1 MLNYPFSSE
10 PHMRFLIKDIPE
22 EEIIITNEIPP
33 QYRSFIYPYAQ
44 VILEESAAVS
54 ILHQLM
60 QINGFTVCNHIFFA
74 KQNVLIAPYTPE
86 PVSTLHFM
94 MKGSMRCELAG
105 VGSVWL
111 RAGQFGFFQVSNAVH
126 KAWLEKDGVYESFH
140 IDFSREQLLSL
151 TPYSDLI
158 RRLLEKS
165 DRNHSAYLV
174 PGAGIMYN
182 RFYEL
187 IHQIRNTH
195 AGHKMKEI
203 ETPANISLLLAIAL
217 KEAEQSS
224 PSIPANDDTLLFA
237 TIHAYILNNLSR
249 ELGNKEIARD
259 YNISV
264 SKLKSGYKKIYAE
277 SLQSFVRRTRLETAR
292 EMILTT
298 NLTMQRISELV
309 GYGDYGNFSRRYRAY
324 FGHPPSEVERK

>member
-1 MLNYPFSSE
+1 
-10 PHMRFLIKDIPE
+10 MRFLIKDIPE
-22 EEIIITNEIPP
+22 EEITMTHEIPL
-33 QYRSFIYPYAQ
+33 QYRPFIYPYAQ
-44 VILEESAAVS
+44 VILEASVAVS
-54 ILHQLM
+54 ILHQVM
-60 QINGFTVCNHIFFA
+60 QINGFTVCNHIFFPNR
-74 KQNVLIAPYTPE
+74 NVIIAPYTQE

-94 MKGSMRCELAG
+94 MKGSMRCELVG

-111 RAGQFGFFQVSNAVH
+111 RAGQFGFFHISNAMH
-126 KAWLEKDGVYESFH
+126 KAWLEEGGVYESFH
-140 IDFSREQLLSL
+140 IDFSREQLLQL

-158 RRLLEKS
+158 RKLLEKS
-165 DRNHSAYLV
+165 DRNHSAYLA

-195 AGHKMKEI
+195 AGYKMKEI
-203 ETPANISLLLAIAL
+203 EIPANISLLLAIAL
-217 KEAEQSS
+217 REAEQTT
-224 PSIPANDDTLLFA
+224 PSVPANDDALLFA
-237 TIHAYILNNLSR
+237 TIHAYILNNLSS

-277 SLQSFVRRTRLETAR
+277 SLQSFVRRARLETAR

-298 NLTMQRISELV
+298 NLTMQRISEMV